1 MYTAGTDYWKAAEC
15 QYLFE
20 VCCQVM
26 RMAKTIRNLLTTNRG
41 RCVCDIFYVAAV

>member
-20 VCCQVM
+20 VCCQVT
-26 RMAKTIRNLLTTNRG
+26 RTATTARNLLTANRG
-41 RCVCDIFYVAAV
+41 RDVCNDFYGAAV